1 MNFSSFKTP
10 ANEPFRLFL
19 GMIRE
24 EYGRA
29 ILTAMR
35 SVSSWFRCNFDLR
48 FDYAR
53 RVVAGLLFLFLAG
66 LACGQQNPVGA
77 QVTVTVVDE
86 NGQAVEGAQ
95 VTIAEP
101 GIAPAQLWTD
111 YAGSCI
117 YAPRQRE
124 PFQVQVEKA
133 GFYKGDAGG
142 IDPNQHSVRV
152 VLAHEQIVR
161 EQVNVTAST
170 PGIDTQQVADQSTMN
185 TAEIVNI
192 PYETSRDIRNLL
204 PFNPGVVQDATE
216 QVHVAGAETW
226 ETLDTMDGFDIRSPV
241 GGTLSLRVS
250 ADAVRS
256 IDAETTRYPVEFGR
270 ATGGVIALYTGMGDN
285 KFRFNATNFIP
296 SFRSTNGI
304 RFDQFVPR
312 FTFSGPLK
320 RDRAWWYDGAEVEWD
335 NIYISELPANANT
348 DELVRGSNLTKV
360 QANVTPANIAT
371 AGLLYNNY
379 HSPYDGISSLVPQQ
393 STVKRNTIAWMPTVR
408 DQQSFG
414 KGALLDLGVGFVS
427 IRDGYEPRGSAPYEY
442 TPEQTEGSYF
452 ENLSGRS
459 QRLEG
464 TAALYLPPRQW
475 LGRHDVKAGL
485 DLDHIAYDQRQTRTP
500 VSYLRENGTL
510 ERQSVFAAAPA
521 FTMHNGEIGAYVQDR
536 WQPAKGWLVELGLR
550 FDWDEIV
557 RRPLVAPRLAAVYAP
572 GDRDRTKI
580 SAGIGLYYE
589 HTQLEYLAQTHAGIR
604 SDTYYAADG
613 VTPTGPTEETE
624 FTANDGLLH
633 EPRAL
638 NWSVGVERK
647 MPWAIYAGANY
658 LEKRT
663 SDVFTFANQSGAA
676 AIAGNYLLTNGRE
689 DHYSS
694 EEFDARRLF
703 ANGYTVYVSY
713 THSSAHTNAALDY
726 LPTPSPLGP
735 QQNGPLA
742 WDVPNRVISWG
753 WLPVPFARLR
763 KHWDFVYLLDEHTG
777 FPYTAV
783 NAAQQV
789 VGAAGGQRFP
799 TFVNFS
805 PGLEWKFHFRGQY
818 WGLRG
823 VMENATDSGNPA
835 EVNNVVDS
843 PEFGTFSELQGRAF
857 TARIRL
863 IGAK

>member
-1 MNFSSFKTP
+1 MV
-10 ANEPFRLFL
+10 
-19 GMIRE
+19 
-24 EYGRA
+24 RA
-29 ILTAMR
+29 VAVLLLVWVAFAAARAQGPVMR
-35 SVSSWFRCNFDLR
+35 
-48 FDYAR
+48 
-53 RVVAGLLFLFLAG
+53 
-66 LACGQQNPVGA
+66 
-77 QVTVTVVDE
+77 VTLTVVDE
-86 NGQAVEGAQ
+86 NGHAVEGAQ
-95 VTIAEP
+95 VTIVEP

-111 YAGSCI
+111 YAGNCR
-117 YAPRQRE
+117 YE
-124 PFQVQVEKA
+124 PKQHELYQITVEKA
-133 GFYKGDAGG
+133 GFYKTEASGTG
-142 IDPNQHSVRV
+142 PNENSMGQTSVKI

-161 EQVNVTAST
+161 EQVNVTASA
-170 PGIDTQQVADQSTMN
+170 PGIDTQQVADQSTIN
-185 TAEIVNI
+185 TQEIVNI
-192 PYETSRDIRNLL
+192 PYPTSHDIRNLL
-204 PFNPGVVQDATE
+204 QFNPGVVPDATE
-216 QVHVAGAETW
+216 QVHVAGSETW

-270 ATGGVIALYTGMGDN
+270 ATGGVIAFYTGMGDN

-296 SFRSTNGI
+296 SFRDLNGI

-320 RDRAWWYDGAEVEWD
+320 RDRAWWYDGVELEAD
-335 NIYISELPANANT
+335 NIYISELPANADN

-360 QANVTPANIAT
+360 QANVTSANIVT

-379 HSPYDGISSLVPQQ
+379 HSPYDGISSLTPQP

-427 IRDGYEPRGSAPYEY
+427 IRDGYEPQVSAPAPYEY
-442 TPEQTEGSYF
+442 TPELTEGTYF

-464 TAALYLPPRQW
+464 TAALYLPPKQW
-475 LGRHDVKAGL
+475 LGQHDVKAGL
-485 DLDHIAYDQRQTRTP
+485 DVDRIAYDQRQTRMP
-500 VSYLRENGTL
+500 VSYLREDGTL
-510 ERQSVFAAAPA
+510 ERQSVFEAAPA

-536 WQPAKGWLVELGLR
+536 WQPAKGWARGLFIEPGLR

-557 RRPLVAPRLAAVYAP
+557 RKPLFAPRLAAVYTP
-572 GDRDRTKI
+572 GDKDATKI

-613 VTPTGPTEETE
+613 TTPTGPAEETE
-624 FTANDGLLH
+624 FTADESLLH

-647 MPWAIYAGANY
+647 LPWAIYAGANFM
-658 LEKRT
+658 EKRT
-663 SDVFTFANQSGAA
+663 TDIFAFANQSGAA
-676 AIAGNYLLTNGRE
+676 ALTGDYLLTNGRE
-689 DHYSS
+689 DHYRS
-694 EEFDARRLF
+694 EEFDARKLF
-703 ANGYTVYVSY
+703 ANGYSVFVSY
-713 THSSAHTNAALDY
+713 TRSSTRTNAALDY
-726 LPTPSPLGP
+726 LPTPSPLGS
-735 QQNGPLA
+735 QQSGPLP
-742 WDVPNRVISWG
+742 WDVPNRIISWG
-753 WLPVPFARLR
+753 WLPVPLKMLKKR
-763 KHWDFVYLLDEHTG
+763 WDFVYALDEHTG

-789 VGAAGGQRFP
+789 VGTAGGQRFP
-799 TFVNFS
+799 EFVNFS

-835 EVNNVVDS
+835 VVNNVVDS
-843 PEFGTFSELQGRAF
+843 PEFGTFSETQGRAF

-863 IGAK
+863 IGTK